1 MDLNDNSKAKQ
12 QIKLYQSF
20 RCALQ
25 GITGPILKERNFKI
39 QLAFG
44 LCAILLSAYFQ
55 IQRIEWIIIILCVG
69 LVLALE
75 LINFAIER
83 TVDLAADYHYHE
95 LAKWAKD
102 ASAGAV
108 LLASIV
114 TVIIG
119 VLIFYPYLLN

>member
-1 MDLNDNSKAKQ
+1 MDLNDNSKTKR
-12 QIKLYQSF
+12 QINLGQSF
-20 RCALQ
+20 LCAFQ

-55 IQRIEWIIIILCVG
+55 ILRIEWIIIILCVG

-83 TVDLAADYHYHE
+83 TVDLASDYHYHE

-108 LLASIV
+108 LIASIV